1 MHLKLTDNKQFGKRK
16 GLTRAICH
24 GMSKGG
30 RIEGISNYIALM
42 YNLYCS
48 NVDFIGILSKRKRGK
63 VEMKKNLNQ
72 T

>member
-1 MHLKLTDNKQFGKRK
+1 MECQ
-16 GLTRAICH
+16 
-24 GMSKGG
+24 KGG